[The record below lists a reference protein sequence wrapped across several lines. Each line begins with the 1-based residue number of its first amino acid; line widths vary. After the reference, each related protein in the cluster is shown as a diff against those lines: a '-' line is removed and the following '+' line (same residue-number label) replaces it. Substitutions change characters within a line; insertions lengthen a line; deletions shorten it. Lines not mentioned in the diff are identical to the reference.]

1 MDEVFC
7 RIFKKK
13 RWRGNRSVSGPGSD
27 PEQTQVLIAS
37 LPALFRDLEIK
48 SILDVPCG
56 DFLWMRDVDLNAIR
70 YTGADIVEE
79 IIQHNKEA
87 YQRQHV
93 RFLRLNLVQ
102 DELPQVDLMLCRDG
116 LVHLSF
122 EDVFKSLNN
131 MCKSKSRYLLAT
143 TFTDREINQDILSG
157 QWRTL
162 NLERPPFNLCRPMS
176 VINEECPHRNGI
188 YADKSLGLWRM
199 DDVRVCLGS

>member
-1 MDEVFC
+1 
-7 RIFKKK
+7 
-13 RWRGNRSVSGPGSD
+13 
-27 PEQTQVLIAS
+27 
-37 LPALFRDLEIK
+37 
-48 SILDVPCG
+48 
-56 DFLWMRDVDLNAIR
+56 MRDVDLNAIR